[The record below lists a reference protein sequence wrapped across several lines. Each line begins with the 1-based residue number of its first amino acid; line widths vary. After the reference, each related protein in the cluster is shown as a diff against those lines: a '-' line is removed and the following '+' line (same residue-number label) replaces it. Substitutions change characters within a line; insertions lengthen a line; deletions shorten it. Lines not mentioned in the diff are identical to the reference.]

1 MIYIHDE
8 GVLILQ
14 KSVVAIG
21 AFDGVHKGH
30 QEVIRKAVE
39 KSRELHVENVVYTF
53 DPPPRSYFQG
63 ARVLTPISE
72 KLNRF
77 NELGADHI
85 VVVRFDQSYVTR
97 KAICFIQEL
106 QRLHP
111 VEIFVGE
118 DFRFGKNRE
127 GDINLL
133 ADYFTVSIVETVCCE
148 EGERIS
154 STRIRNQL
162 CQGELQHA
170 QLLLGWP
177 PEIM

>member
-1 MIYIHDE
+1 M
-8 GVLILQ
+8 
-14 KSVVAIG
+14 
-21 AFDGVHKGH
+21 
-30 QEVIRKAVE
+30 IRKAVE
-39 KSRELHVENVVYTF
+39 KSRELHVKNVVYTF

-63 ARVLTPISE
+63 VRVLTPIPE

-77 NELGADHI
+77 NELGVDHV

-118 DFRFGKNRE
+118 DFRFGKNRK

-133 ADYFTVSIVETVCCE
+133 ADYFAVSIVETICCE
-148 EGERIS
+148 AGERIS

-162 CQGELQHA
+162 CQGELQQA
-170 QLLLGWP
+170 QFLLGWSL
-177 PEIM
+177 EIM